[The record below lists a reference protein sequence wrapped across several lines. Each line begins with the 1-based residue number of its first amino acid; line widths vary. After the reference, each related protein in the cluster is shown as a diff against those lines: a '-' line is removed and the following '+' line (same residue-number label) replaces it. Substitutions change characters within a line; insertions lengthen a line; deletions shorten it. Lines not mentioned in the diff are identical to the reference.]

1 MYSLTYLGKIGFR
14 VERLFILY
22 IYLREFVMSWA
33 SILGSDLNLEF
44 MEIALALTGSVLT
57 CLTAMLLFVAYH
69 HIDDDTRG

>member
-1 MYSLTYLGKIGFR
+1 
-14 VERLFILY
+14 
-22 IYLREFVMSWA
+22 MSWA

-57 CLTAMLLFVAYH
+57 FLSAILLFLAYH